1 MSILHFKMVIETNL
15 QQIDVSRWQGKYI
28 YIYIYIFF
36 FFEKLKW
43 GHLWLYYTPGKEPA
57 PGSA

>member
-28 YIYIYIFF
+28 YIYIF

-57 PGSA
+57 LGSA

>member
-28 YIYIYIFF
+28 YIY
-36 FFEKLKW
+36 FEKLKW

>member
-28 YIYIYIFF
+28 YIYIFFF

-43 GHLWLYYTPGKEPA
+43 GHLWLYYTPGNKPA